1 MAFVTDAKFNV
12 RRKISKMFLSMRLK
26 RWISRRNTKQK
37 LTTNN
42 LMSWMEVKICLHYQ
56 QISKSTV
63 RTLKKVLAVTSAQE
77 LSLQIVAY

>member
-1 MAFVTDAKFNV
+1 MASVTDAKFNV
-12 RRKISKMFLSMRLK
+12 HRKISKMFLSMRLK

-42 LMSWMEVKICLHYQ
+42 LMSWMEVKIYLHYQ